1 MTLPLQMQCIGF
13 SSPGAAE
20 VLHLTERP
28 LPVAKSGEVLIQ
40 IAAAGINRAD
50 CYQRQGAY
58 PPPPGASDILGL
70 EVAGTIVA
78 LGDGVTN
85 WKIGDKVCALVSGG
99 AYAQYC
105 TAHSGSCFSIPGG
118 YDSVKAA
125 ALPEAL
131 MTVWS
136 NVWMRAGLRPGESL
150 LVQGGSSGIGTT
162 AIQLANALGH
172 RVFATA
178 GSKEKCVACEKLGA
192 EQAINYNTEDFVEVV
207 KTLTAGRGVNVILDM
222 VGGDYIPRE
231 LNALAEEGR
240 IVLIAFQRGMQANI
254 DLGTIMRRR
263 LTITGS
269 TLRARDENFKS
280 TVARAVRDR
289 VWPLLES
296 GAIAPV
302 ISATFPLVQAADAHR
317 LMESSQHIGKIIL
330 TVELGNL

>member
-1 MTLPLQMQCIGF
+1 MILPQQMQCIGF

-20 VLHLTERP
+20 VLHLVERP
-28 LPVAKSGEVLIQ
+28 LPVTKPGDVLIQ
-40 IAAAGINRAD
+40 ISAAGINRAD

-70 EVAGTIVA
+70 EVAGTVAA
-78 LGDGVTN
+78 LGEGVSN
-85 WKIGDKVCALVSGG
+85 WKVGDKVCALVSGG

-105 TAHSGSCFSIPGG
+105 TAHSGSCFPVPNG
-118 YDSVKAA
+118 YDWVKAA
-125 ALPEAL
+125 ALPEAF

-178 GSKEKCVACEKLGA
+178 GSDEKCAACEKLGA
-192 EQAINYNTEDFVEVV
+192 EKAINYKTEDFVEVV
-207 KTLTAGRGVNVILDM
+207 KKLTDGRGVNVILDM

-240 IVLIAFQRGMQANI
+240 VVLIAFQRGMQASV

-263 LTITGS
+263 LTVTGS
-269 TLRARDENFKS
+269 TLRARDENFK
-280 TVARAVRDR
+280 TMAARAVKEK
-289 VWPLLES
+289 VWPLLEA
-296 GAIAPV
+296 GTIAPV
-302 ISATFPLVQAADAHR
+302 ISATFPLAQATDAHR

-330 TVELGNL
+330 TIEKQ